1 MAKILIVDD
10 SRTSRKILKTIL
22 EGAGHEVIG
31 EAVDGV
37 DGVNKFQELSPEITT
52 LDITMPNMD
61 GLEAL
66 KEIKKVNA
74 DAKIIMVT
82 AAGQQNKMVEAIK
95 SGASEFV
102 TKPFEAEEI
111 VALIAKM

>member
-22 EGAGHEVIG
+22 ENAGHEVIG

-37 DGVNKFQELSPEITT
+37 DGVAKFQELSPEITT

-66 KEIKKVNA
+66 KEIKKLNT
-74 DAKIIMVT
+74 DAKVIMVT

-102 TKPFEAEEI
+102 TKPFEADEI
-111 VALIAKM
+111 IGLIAKM

>member
-10 SRTSRKILKTIL
+10 SRTSRKILRTIL
-22 EGAGHEVIG
+22 ENAGHEVIG

-66 KEIKKVNA
+66 KEIKKMNA

-102 TKPFEAEEI
+102 TKPFEADEI
-111 VALIAKM
+111 TGLIDKM

>member
-10 SRTSRKILKTIL
+10 SRTSRKILRTIL

-66 KEIKKVNA
+66 KEIKKMNA
-74 DAKIIMVT
+74 SAKIIMVT
-82 AAGQQNKMVEAIK
+82 AAGQQSKMVEAIK
-95 SGASEFV
+95 NGASEFV
-102 TKPFEAEEI
+102 TKPFEADEI
-111 VALIAKM
+111 VNLISKM